1 MGSLHNQWSDCQRQ
15 YQYQLHY
22 LQHKNN
28 CMVWNETCCGTT
40 TGFPVKRCQRNV
52 CRGSIPMTYRYPNL
66 GSASDWSYHKGNL
79 FHPTKALPRSAKWH
93 VISTDFC
100 TCSSDII
107 IIITGKPVVSPQN
120 VGCFPRL
127 SVGWVPLALFCH
139 LVLTSDYKNYMMF
152 SNSPSGVSVNNIH
165 GGTLR
170 ECYQI
175 YNRNNATLTA
185 FSWTFLYYHQKK
197 KQFYILQGVK

>member
-1 MGSLHNQWSDCQRQ
+1 MTRHQYRFLH
-15 YQYQLHY
+15 LF
-22 LQHKNN
+22 L
-28 CMVWNETCCGTT
+28 
-40 TGFPVKRCQRNV
+40 
-52 CRGSIPMTYRYPNL
+52 RY
-66 GSASDWSYHKGNL
+66 H
-79 FHPTKALPRSAKWH
+79 
-93 VISTDFC
+93 
-100 TCSSDII
+100 
-107 IIITGKPVVSPQN
+107 ITGKPVVSPQN

-152 SNSPSGVSVNNIH
+152 SNSPSGVSVNNVH

-197 KQFYILQGVK
+197 KQFYNYTAGCKINTITCQVQVTNLISLESMARHLPDNQSCKMYTYMSSKKREKKCTQGLSSLQTCNTYSSCTSTNKFSSRVHILHLRTCLKASASQS

>member
-22 LQHKNN
+22 LQRKNN

-52 CRGSIPMTYRYPNL
+52 CRGSILMTYHYPDL
-66 GSASDWSYHKGNL
+66 GSASDWSYHKGKFVSTNQSTTQIREVTRHQYRFLHL
-79 FHPTKALPRSAKWH
+79 FLRYH
-93 VISTDFC
+93 
-100 TCSSDII
+100 
-107 IIITGKPVVSPQN
+107 ITGKPVVSPQN

-152 SNSPSGVSVNNIH
+152 SNSPSGVCVNNVH

-170 ECYQI
+170 ELYQI

>member
-1 MGSLHNQWSDCQRQ
+1 MTRHQYRFLH
-15 YQYQLHY
+15 LF
-22 LQHKNN
+22 L
-28 CMVWNETCCGTT
+28 
-40 TGFPVKRCQRNV
+40 
-52 CRGSIPMTYRYPNL
+52 RY
-66 GSASDWSYHKGNL
+66 H
-79 FHPTKALPRSAKWH
+79 
-93 VISTDFC
+93 
-100 TCSSDII
+100 
-107 IIITGKPVVSPQN
+107 ITGKPVVSPQN

-152 SNSPSGVSVNNIH
+152 SNSPSGVSVNNVH

-170 ECYQI
+170 DRYQI

-197 KQFYILQGVK
+197 TVLYTAGCKINTITCQVQVTNLISLESMARHLPDNQSCKMYPYMSSKKRGKKMYSRFKLFTDLQHLQ